1 MGKQNRR
8 NRCLLVGY
16 VVLVIAAG
24 LLSRSTLPLP
34 DWFREYGGDT
44 LWSMMMYGIFAL
56 LFPEARVKSLLIRYA
71 LVFLSD
77 RMLAAAGL

>member
-34 DWFREYGGDT
+34 NWFREYGGDT
-44 LWSMMMYGIFAL
+44 LWSMMESSHFC
-56 LFPEARVKSLLIRYA
+56 FPRPE
-71 LVFLSD
+71 
-77 RMLAAAGL
+77 

>member
-56 LFPEARVKSLLIRYA
+56 LFPEASGIISRR
-71 LVFLSD
+71 D
-77 RMLAAAGL
+77 GR